1 MTAETKTKSFI
12 ERRNAMIRKCMLM
25 ALFCITTIAFMSGC
39 GKDYGKVDQGR
50 VIEFDKEKGTV
61 TFIRDLKTD
70 PGNPEYTQLP
80 PLTYTLPKNYGD
92 NGSEPKTG
100 YRMKLDTKKSQI
112 IIFEPN
118 AKNFMTIDYKLVK
131 QTDGVEKDDPIVYEK
146 ATGKAKEF
154 PVIDK
159 PAKTITIYSRR
170 QKILTTFAV
179 ADEYLE
185 LPAKTWEAGDDVR
198 IDYKEDGKALRFTN
212 ISRMDSYRK

>member
-1 MTAETKTKSFI
+1 MKTKKLM
-12 ERRNAMIRKCMLM
+12 ERRNAMIKKCILI
-25 ALFCITTIAFMSGC
+25 ALFCLTAAALIFGC
-39 GKDYGKVDQGR
+39 SKDYGKVDQGR
-50 VIEFDKEKGTV
+50 VIDFDREKGTV
-61 TFIRDLKTD
+61 TLIRDLKTD

-92 NGSEPKTG
+92 VGSEPKTG
-100 YRMKLDTKKSQI
+100 YRMKLDAKKSQI

-118 AKNFMTIDYKLVK
+118 VKNFKTIDYKLIK
-131 QTDGVEKDDPIVYEK
+131 KTDGVEKDDPFVYDK
-146 ATGKAKEF
+146 ATGKEKEF

-159 PAKTITIYSRR
+159 SAKTITIYSRR

-212 ISRMDSYRK
+212 ISRTDSYNK

>member
-118 AKNFMTIDYKLVK
+118 AKNFKTIDYKVVK
-131 QTDGVEKDDPIVYEK
+131 QTDGVEKDDSFVYDK

-159 PAKTITIYSRR
+159 LAKTITIYSRR

-179 ADEYLE
+179 ADKYLE

-198 IDYKEDGKALRFTN
+198 IDYKEDGKALRLTN

>member
-118 AKNFMTIDYKLVK
+118 AKNFKTLDYKVVK
-131 QTDGVEKDDPIVYEK
+131 QTDGVEKDDSFVYDK

-159 PAKTITIYSRR
+159 LAKTITIYSRR

-198 IDYKEDGKALRFTN
+198 IDYKEAGKALRVTN
-212 ISRMDSYRK
+212 ISRMDSYKK

>member
-1 MTAETKTKSFI
+1 
-12 ERRNAMIRKCMLM
+12 MIRKCMLTS
-25 ALFCITTIAFMSGC
+25 LLCITAAAMVFGC
-39 GKDYGKVDQGR
+39 SKDYGKVDQGR
-50 VIEFDKEKGTV
+50 VIEFDREKGTV
-61 TFIRDLKTD
+61 TLIRDLKTD
-70 PGNPEYTQLP
+70 PGNPEYTHLP
-80 PLTYTLPKNYGD
+80 PLTYTLPKNSGD
-92 NGSEPKTG
+92 IGSEPKTG

-118 AKNFMTIDYKLVK
+118 IKNFKTIDYKLVK
-131 QTDGVEKDDPIVYEK
+131 QTDGVEKDDPIVYDK

-159 PAKTITIYSRR
+159 LSKTITIYSRR

-212 ISRMDSYRK
+212 ISRMDSDRK

>member
-1 MTAETKTKSFI
+1 
-12 ERRNAMIRKCMLM
+12 MIRKFMVIS
-25 ALFCITTIAFMSGC
+25 LFCITTIAFMSGC
-39 GKDYGKVDQGR
+39 SKDYGKVDQGR
-50 VIEFDKEKGTV
+50 AIEFDKEKGTI
-61 TFIRDLKTD
+61 TLIRDLKTD

-80 PLTYTLPKNYGD
+80 PVTYALPKNYGD
-92 NGSEPKTG
+92 IGNEPKTG

-118 AKNFMTIDYKLVK
+118 AKNFKTIDYKLVK

-159 PAKTITIYSRR
+159 LAKTITIYSRR

-179 ADEYLE
+179 ADVYME

-198 IDYKEDGKALRFTN
+198 IDYKEDGKALRVTN
-212 ISRMDSYRK
+212 LSRMDSYKK

>member
-1 MTAETKTKSFI
+1 M
-12 ERRNAMIRKCMLM
+12 
-25 ALFCITTIAFMSGC
+25 
-39 GKDYGKVDQGR
+39 
-50 VIEFDKEKGTV
+50 